1 MKKLFF
7 TILIIIA
14 VSGLAPAEDQMLF
27 SGKITH
33 GGFGAPVLK
42 FTKIKDQNAVLIG
55 GRGGWIINHAMVL
68 GLGGYIMANENID
81 KIQISPGHSRFLS
94 VGYGGFEVEYV
105 PMHHR
110 LFHPTLGILVGG
122 GSASYIDKYN
132 DDIDDDEDDFDGFF
146 IVEPAANIE
155 LNVIPIMRA
164 NIGLS
169 YRYVSGVEYYGL
181 KDSDI
186 SGLAGSLSMKFG
198 IF

>member
-1 MKKLFF
+1 MKKLVF

-14 VSGLAPAEDQMLF
+14 VSTLVSAEDQMLF
-27 SGKITH
+27 GGKITH
-33 GGFGAPVLK
+33 GGFGGPVLK
-42 FTKIKDQNAVLIG
+42 FTKIKDQNAVFIG
-55 GRGGWIINHAMVL
+55 GRGGWIINHTMVL
-68 GLGGYIMANENID
+68 GLGGYVMANENID
-81 KIQISPGHSRFLS
+81 KVQISPGHSRFLS
-94 VGYGGFEVEYV
+94 VGYGGFEMEYV
-105 PMHHR
+105 AMHNR
-110 LFHPTLGILVGG
+110 LFHPALSILIGG
-122 GSASYIDKYN
+122 GSASYIDKYF

-146 IVEPAANIE
+146 IVEPTVNVE

-164 NIGLS
+164 NIGLG